1 MNVSTCP
8 SSRYHFIHHPMQ
20 VQVEGYLSYFEFQ
33 VNIATPVETG
43 ESYLSHDYT
52 TLLGSQVSTPERC
65 VRHLG
70 DN

>member
-1 MNVSTCP
+1 
-8 SSRYHFIHHPMQ
+8 MQ

-52 TLLGSQVSTPERC
+52 TLLGSQVSTPQRC